1 MTGQCAPSG
10 PSPVLSSTTRVSG
23 CTTVCASLPPGQH
36 GGACK
41 AVNAGAVP
49 CSCVESRRNGGSA
62 FREHTLQQHRLL
74 SGPVAAYAGSY
85 LSTPAEGIAQLPVLP
100 GELYILAGQFATGDE
115 REYKYGLD
123 ITLSLPPR
131 CRWDERY
138 GTNCSSGDYNF
149 CQLWAAARA
158 LSGSTA
164 RVGNLGMCRTP
175 LMEIYAEL
183 ISAWWKGRLHEA
195 GIDFKESVAI
205 IFFCRLT
212 NLKCCHFFQFTL
224 GRITLRLSSRE
235 AEDSSCI
242 LPVNH
247 VYRRQSTCRGLS
259 CSLPMSGSYLHILCS
274 AEDKEDFYI
283 KRERFPPVVQV
294 TVAKCVISL
303 PSVPLVHS
311 DRYLATCLQT
321 PASRRSA
328 LLLELDLCK
337 WFRWAVLLRACIFGS
352 QRACLHEGKLNYHL
366 RSCRIDDELG
376 WLKSRSELWPVRSDS
391 DMCFFLRILVGA
403 ASKIIMCNCCEHPA
417 EGLGTAGSKQG
428 QLLED
433 TGEAKFWELR
443 LNISCCVLIAV
454 LKTPQLLLT

>member
-1 MTGQCAPSG
+1 MGW
-10 PSPVLSSTTRVSG
+10 
-23 CTTVCASLPPGQH
+23 
-36 GGACK
+36 K
-41 AVNAGAVP
+41 IWNK
-49 CSCVESRRNGGSA
+49 
-62 FREHTLQQHRLL
+62 LQQWRL
-74 SGPVAAYAGSY
+74 
-85 LSTPAEGIAQLPVLP
+85 QFLP
-100 GELYILAGQFATGDE
+100 
-115 REYKYGLD
+115 
-123 ITLSLPPR
+123 
-131 CRWDERY
+131 
-138 GTNCSSGDYNF
+138 
-149 CQLWAAARA
+149 A
-158 LSGSTA
+158 LSCSRSAEWFDCQSWEFRDVQDTANGDLCWAYLCLMKRETA
-164 RVGNLGMCRTP
+164 RSWYWLQRKCSN
-175 LMEIYAEL
+175 Y
-183 ISAWWKGRLHEA
+183 
-195 GIDFKESVAI
+195 
-205 IFFCRLT
+205 FFCRLT

-274 AEDKEDFYI
+274 AADKEDFYI
-283 KRERFPPVVQV
+283 KRERFPPVVVQV

-337 WFRWAVLLRACIFGS
+337 WLRWAVLLRACIFGS